1 MYLRYSEM
9 ILYALPEYHI
19 RAVHY
24 KKKSCK
30 PDISMIY
37 YKRCKKTRM
46 QIPAMVP
53 KPRNGRSRREE
64 KAYGS
69 KKPNGGKKH
78 ECYFNEA
85 VT

>member
-46 QIPAMVP
+46 WILLMVP
-53 KPRNGRSRREE
+53 KPHTADGLRGEE
-64 KAYGS
+64 S
-69 KKPNGGKKH
+69 IRKKKTKWRK
-78 ECYFNEA
+78 E
-85 VT
+85 T

>member
-1 MYLRYSEM
+1 MHPLFNSTILRFFDGE
-9 ILYALPEYHI
+9 IP
-19 RAVHY
+19 
-24 KKKSCK
+24 CK
-30 PDISMIY
+30 PFICVLY